1 MISEHLQLL
10 SVIIGVGYTEAK
22 MTFFFVWKFSLGLSF
37 CLPFAYLKMKGQ
49 NFRPAVQE

>member
-22 MTFFFVWKFSLGLSF
+22 MTFFFFKFSLGLSF
-37 CLPFAYLKMKGQ
+37 CLPFVYLNTKRQ